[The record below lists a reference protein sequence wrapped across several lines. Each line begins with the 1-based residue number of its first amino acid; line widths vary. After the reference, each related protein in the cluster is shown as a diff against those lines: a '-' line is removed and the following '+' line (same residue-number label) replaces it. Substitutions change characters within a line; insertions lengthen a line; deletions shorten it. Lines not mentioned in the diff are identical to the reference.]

1 MMNMPR
7 FTAEQA
13 LQGAVRR
20 YLNPSFSKSPW
31 YDSVIPQFTCG
42 YTLCSCSGFEDCY
55 QMGYVSSI
63 CYPGSLV
70 CPSFGPTGP
79 NCTCVPAIV

>member
-1 MMNMPR
+1 MNMPG

-13 LQGAVRR
+13 VRNAGRR
-20 YLNPSFSKSPW
+20 YIASGSSDLPR

-55 QMGYVSSI
+55 QMQYVSSI
-63 CYPGSLV
+63 CWLGSLS
-70 CPSFGPTGP
+70 CSSWGPTGP